1 MDLSDVLA
9 LAVVS
14 ESHTRAGPSRF
25 RHRSDVSVS
34 LAIYIGPFKS
44 NHEVVLI
51 TDSRKSKCLAAEFA
65 LPWL

>member
-14 ESHTRAGPSRF
+14 EPHARAGPSRF
-25 RHRSDVSVS
+25 RHRSDVSVA

-51 TDSRKSKCLAAEFA
+51 TDSRKSKSLATELA
-65 LPWL
+65 LPGL